1 MPNGLEP
8 GGLLGKTSSA
18 KSIPIKEQLS
28 CSAGF
33 YSAAV
38 FVPANGSLSFKK
50 KSAEVQNG
58 DRVAPCTFLKSFSF
72 SPAYGLK

>member
-28 CSAGF
+28 GSAGF

-38 FVPANGSLSFKK
+38 FVPANGSLSLKK
-50 KSAEVQNG
+50 KKIS
-58 DRVAPCTFLKSFSF
+58 
-72 SPAYGLK
+72 